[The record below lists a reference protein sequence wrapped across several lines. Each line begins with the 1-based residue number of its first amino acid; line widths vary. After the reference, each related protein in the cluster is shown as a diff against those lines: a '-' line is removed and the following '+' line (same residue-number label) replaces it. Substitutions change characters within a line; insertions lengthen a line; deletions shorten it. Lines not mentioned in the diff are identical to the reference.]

1 MSFELDKDE
10 YVIYE
15 ARRSW
20 IVLFSQ
26 TIGWIFSILIPIILF
41 SAIQSSEKIEFAG
54 NENALLMIFLM
65 SWVFIVWNAIFVVW
79 TDHYLDILVITNKNL
94 IDIEQ
99 KGLFVRDIAI
109 VNLSNVED
117 VTTVVDGVLATL
129 GGYGD
134 LKIQSAG
141 SETEFVLKRLHNPVF
156 VRSKIR
162 EAISGDVPRDG
173 EE

>member
-10 YVIYE
+10 YIIYE

-26 TIGWIFSILIPIILF
+26 TIGWIFSILVPLIFF
-41 SAIQSSEKIEFAG
+41 SAIQSSDSIQFAG
-54 NENALLMIFLM
+54 NENALLMIFLL
-65 SWVFIVWNAIFVVW
+65 SWVFVVWNAIFVIW
-79 TDHYLDILVITNKNL
+79 TDYYLDILVITNKNL

-99 KGLFVRDIAI
+99 KGLFTRDIAI

-117 VTTVVDGVLATL
+117 VTTVVDGLVATL
-129 GGYGD
+129 GLFGD

-141 SETEFVLKRLHNPVF
+141 SETEFVLKKIHNPIF

-162 EAISGDVPRDG
+162 EAISGDVPREG